1 VAILTYQ
8 TETRDSQSISHIG
21 SIKGKSTIFNTALQH
36 TLMLTKTGQ
45 EDWTAPHGICIS
57 TTHDHSLFS
66 SLASSHPSLCLYS
79 VAHYL
84 THPPTGLSNSISGK
98 EQWVLYYTQRPRVLI
113 NSLVLFI
120 INPIPPPKYHTSDTR
135 FMYIL
140 IASRIRQEILW
151 HVLVIT
157 PICSVAFSCK

>member
-1 VAILTYQ
+1 MHMYIQWLCNERDQSNTNLSDRSTWFSVNFPILVQ
-8 TETRDSQSISHIG
+8 WKASQQYSIQHC
-21 SIKGKSTIFNTALQH
+21 NTP
-36 TLMLTKTGQ
+36 LMLTKTGQ
-45 EDWTAPHGICIS
+45 ENWTAPHGICIS

-66 SLASSHPSLCLYS
+66 SLASSHSSLCLYS

-84 THPPTGLSNSISGK
+84 THPPTGLSNSSSGK

-135 FMYIL
+135 FMY
-140 IASRIRQEILW
+140 W
-151 HVLVIT
+151 
-157 PICSVAFSCK
+157 